1 LRVAAGCAFISFGYN
16 LYVLQYPTYVP
27 LRSTM
32 NADEKEQLQKM
43 IAANDTQDHTEILRE
58 IKHSTQIYNDVS
70 TMIKLKRDY
79 ARLAKSNPKQFDAMC
94 VSRCAFMFK
103 YYTDIYNRLKSGE
116 IDLNLLF
123 KMINILRDIE
133 DGKLD
138 QHEGS
143 FEVGKI
149 LKKIYV
155 DSALKRSENLDAEHA
170 AKDKRVTT
178 KSAKTSRPAI
188 PEKKLTWA
196 EFKAREAAAA
206 AATTSTPSKS
216 PASVSDS

>member
-1 LRVAAGCAFISFGYN
+1 
-16 LYVLQYPTYVP
+16 
-27 LRSTM
+27 M

-79 ARLAKSNPKQFDAMC
+79 ARLAKSNPKQFDAIC
-94 VSRCAFMFK
+94 VSRCAFLFK
-103 YYTDIYNRLKSGE
+103 YYTDIYNRLKVGE

-170 AKDKRVTT
+170 AKEKRAAAT
-178 KSAKTSRPAI
+178 KSAKTSTRPAI

-196 EFKAREAAAA
+196 EYKAREAAQAAAA
-206 AATTSTPSKS
+206 AATPTPQQSS
-216 PASVSDS
+216 SLADASDS

>member
-1 LRVAAGCAFISFGYN
+1 
-16 LYVLQYPTYVP
+16 
-27 LRSTM
+27 M

-79 ARLAKSNPKQFDAMC
+79 ARLAKSNPKQFDAIC
-94 VSRCAFMFK
+94 VSRCAFLFK
-103 YYTDIYNRLKSGE
+103 YYTDIYNRLKTGE

-123 KMINILRDIE
+123 KMINILREIE

-170 AKDKRVTT
+170 AKEKRAAAT
-178 KSAKTSRPAI
+178 KSAKSSSRPAI
-188 PEKKLTWA
+188 PDKKLTWA
-196 EFKAREAAAA
+196 EFKAREAAAT
-206 AATTSTPSKS
+206 ATATLPPSTSPSD
-216 PASVSDS
+216 ASDS

>member
-1 LRVAAGCAFISFGYN
+1 
-16 LYVLQYPTYVP
+16 
-27 LRSTM
+27 M
-32 NADEKEQLQKM
+32 NPDEKLHLQKM
-43 IAANDTQDHTEILRE
+43 IAANDTEDNTSMLRE
-58 IKHSTQIYNDVS
+58 YKHSTQISNDVS

-94 VSRCAFMFK
+94 VSRCAFIFK

-149 LKKIYV
+149 LKSIYV
-155 DSALKRSENLDAEHA
+155 DSALKRSENLDAEQA
-170 AKDKRVTT
+170 AKEKRAAT
-178 KSAKTSRPAI
+178 KSAKTSRPTI
-188 PEKKLTWA
+188 PEKKISWA
-196 EFKAREAAAA
+196 DFKATQQTAQLSASDAN
-206 AATTSTPSKS
+206 S
-216 PASVSDS
+216 PVDASDS

>member
-1 LRVAAGCAFISFGYN
+1 
-16 LYVLQYPTYVP
+16 
-27 LRSTM
+27 M
-32 NADEKEQLQKM
+32 NDDEKYHLKKM
-43 IAANDTQDHTEILRE
+43 IAANDTEDHTEILRE
-58 IKHSTQIYNDVS
+58 IRNSTQIYNDVS

-79 ARLAKSNPKQFDAMC
+79 ARLAKSNPKQFDAIC
-94 VSRCAFMFK
+94 VSRCAFLFK
-103 YYTDIYNRLKSGE
+103 YYTDLYNRLKSGE

-155 DSALKRSENLDAEHA
+155 DSALKRSENLDAEQA
-170 AKDKRVTT
+170 AKEKRVST
-178 KSAKTSRPAI
+178 KTAKTSRPAI
-188 PEKKLTWA
+188 PEKKISWA
-196 EFKAREAAAA
+196 DFKATQAHAA
-206 AATTSTPSKS
+206 PSAPHSNS
-216 PASVSDS
+216 PADASDS